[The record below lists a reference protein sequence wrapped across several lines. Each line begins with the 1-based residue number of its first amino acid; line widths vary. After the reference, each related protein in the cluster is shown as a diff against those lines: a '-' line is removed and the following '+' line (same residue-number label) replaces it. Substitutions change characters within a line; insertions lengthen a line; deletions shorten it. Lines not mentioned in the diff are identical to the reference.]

1 MSLREK
7 LIADIESY
15 CATTGYKPS
24 YVCRRVMGS
33 GSWWNRLLD
42 ENYGLQVS
50 TIDKFSIFFDEQ
62 PAVRGANPRG
72 KPKRRR
78 RKAAK

>member
-24 YVCRRVMGS
+24 SVTFKVMGS
-33 GSWWNRLLD
+33 GSWFKRLVSSKLDIKGSTVDKFVRWMD
-42 ENYGLQVS
+42 ENPPVKNS
-50 TIDKFSIFFDEQ
+50 
-62 PAVRGANPRG
+62 NPLA

-78 RKAAK
+78 KKK